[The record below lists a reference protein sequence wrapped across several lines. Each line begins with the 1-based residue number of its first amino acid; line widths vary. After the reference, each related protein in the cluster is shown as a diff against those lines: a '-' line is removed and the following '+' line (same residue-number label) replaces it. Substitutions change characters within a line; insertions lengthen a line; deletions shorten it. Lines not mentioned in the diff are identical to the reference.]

1 MPGSPTT
8 PDLRVL
14 ALTLPAVLP
23 SVFATT
29 SASGIESSRGSMAG
43 LCTPLPTL
51 HPRPHE
57 RRRTAWGRCGLLLLH
72 RVGLAPTT
80 PCRSPG
86 ALRKIRHV
94 IQWTLLRSKLTNTM
108 RGLIAADFDGNG
120 TADILQIVPVVIGTS
135 PVIVGYQLRISLDGR
150 GEWKTINRVNASA
163 VELAGVGRFDDA
175 KGSDILIWNNKI
187 FEVLSAAAG
196 SPTRQSRQDMR

>member
-1 MPGSPTT
+1 
-8 PDLRVL
+8 
-14 ALTLPAVLP
+14 
-23 SVFATT
+23 
-29 SASGIESSRGSMAG
+29 
-43 LCTPLPTL
+43 
-51 HPRPHE
+51 
-57 RRRTAWGRCGLLLLH
+57 
-72 RVGLAPTT
+72 
-80 PCRSPG
+80 
-86 ALRKIRHV
+86 
-94 IQWTLLRSKLTNTM
+94 M